1 MDGSRALTD
10 PQLIHIVGVTA
21 VWVIFLS
28 SLRFATAGLRD
39 LWPVVRATW
48 HLWTCPHRDT
58 PSCRRRWQYA
68 MDELHIEFF
77 AAVTSPW
84 SVALLTGGMALI
96 GGGLAFGSIGD
107 VAQLVSNRP
116 NVLDAFDR
124 GADAASALLVCTGMA
139 MVLAALSKRRMLST
153 WISTGFL
160 LTGLGVGIV
169 TAL

>member
-1 MDGSRALTD
+1 MTD
-10 PQLIHIVGVTA
+10 PQLIHILGVTA

-28 SLRFATAGLRD
+28 SLRVAAAGLHGV
-39 LWPVVRATW
+39 LPVLRATW
-48 HLWTCPHRDT
+48 HLRTCPSRDKR
-58 PSCRRRWQYA
+58 SCQRRWVAA
-68 MDELHIEFF
+68 MDQLHVDFF

-84 SVALLTGGMALI
+84 SVALLTGGMSLI
-96 GGGLAFGSIGD
+96 GGGLAFGSVGD
-107 VAQLVSNRP
+107 VAQLVSTRP

-124 GADAASALLVCTGMA
+124 GGDVASAMLVCTGMA

-169 TAL
+169 TAI

>member
-1 MDGSRALTD
+1 MTD
-10 PQLIHIVGVTA
+10 PQLIHIIGVTA

-28 SLRFATAGLRD
+28 SLRFAAAGVRG
-39 LWPVVRATW
+39 LWPVARARW
-48 HLWTCPHRDT
+48 HMWTCPARDKR
-58 PSCRRRWQYA
+58 SCQRRFQAA

-84 SVALLTGGMALI
+84 SVALLTGGMALM
-96 GGGLAFGSIGD
+96 GTGLAFGSVGD
-107 VAQLVSNRP
+107 VAQLVSRHP
-116 NVLDAFDR
+116 EVLDAFDR
-124 GADAASALLVCTGMA
+124 AGDAASALLVCTGMA